1 MNSAHLVLSPGLT
14 PGLGF
19 TLMIGTGLV
28 FLAIAF
34 VIKTRLVRN
43 THDFIISNRRVGL
56 GFGVGAVISVWTW
69 AMAVMM
75 STAMTYQWGLSG
87 LFWFVVP
94 NGFAVMAMVPLAKI
108 LRKRMP
114 AGYTIS
120 QFAYN
125 RFNQSRVASGVVTVT
140 MIFGI
145 LLEILINLKGTSVV
159 MSTMFP
165 INWEVATILTVVV
178 VLAYSYFGGLW
189 TSVMTGTINT
199 WMITVP
205 AAIVVVAVYS
215 MVDGGATAV
224 FDAVRTAKPSNL
236 SVFNSDAAAGFGIT
250 LAFGLLAATVAD
262 QTFWQKVWAIRP
274 NQVGRTFLWAGMWFY
289 PIPICLGMLGLVG
302 LGYGLTPDDFGGD
315 IVAVGPYI
323 VSHIGLPLFLVIAY
337 VLAILAACYS
347 TIDGASSALS
357 SIVAVDI
364 VKRYMPQT
372 PEIDAVLR
380 HQAVHAGGRHRGS
393 GRGSVRNRLHHTGA
407 DDLRVENLDP
417 LAANLCHRLVTDDD
431 GRLCRR
437 CLPVDPDRDAA
448 ARDVRRADGY
458 AVDPRHQRRLRPLT
472 GFLRTRRSTWPTSA
486 SNRRSVWKVEPGMRA
501 AGLSRR
507 AGRSQI
513 LGFRNP
519 ALLKGNSTMSTLELA
534 FYILGAIATLIFVA
548 GYIRGTRR
556 HSPP

>member
-1 MNSAHLVLSPGLT
+1 MDKTTLIPSGDLTMSLGLV
-14 PGLGF
+14 
-19 TLMIGTGLV
+19 LMIGTGLV
-28 FLAIAF
+28 FLGIAYL
-34 VIKTRLVRN
+34 IRSKLVRN

-56 GFGVGAVISVWTW
+56 GFGVGSIISVWTW

-94 NGFAVMAMVPLAKI
+94 NGLAVMAMVPLAKI

-120 QFAYN
+120 QFAFN
-125 RFNQSRVASGVVTVT
+125 RFNSSKVASGVVTVT

-159 MSTMFP
+159 MSTVFP
-165 INWEVATILTVVV
+165 IDWQVATLLTVVV
-178 VLAYSYFGGLW
+178 VLSYSYFGGLW

-205 AAIVVVAVYS
+205 AAIVVVAVFS
-215 MVDGGATAV
+215 MIDGGATTVHNAV
-224 FDAVRTAKPSNL
+224 AAADQTNL
-236 SVFNSDAAAGFGIT
+236 SIFEADAAAGFGIT

-274 NQVGRTFLWAGMWFY
+274 NQVGRSFLWAGALFY

-372 PEIDAVLR
+372 PESTLFYITKLSMLVGGIVAAIVVLSGIDFTTLVLTTYALKTSILLPLIFAIVWSR
-380 HQAVHAGGRHRGS
+380 TTTVGFVGGVCLSILIGMPLREMYGELIGTLSILGIS
-393 GRGSVRNRLHHTGA
+393 GGFVL
-407 DDLRVENLDP
+407 
-417 LAANLCHRLVTDDD
+417 
-431 GRLCRR
+431 
-437 CLPVDPDRDAA
+437 
-448 ARDVRRADGY
+448 
-458 AVDPRHQRRLRPLT
+458 LT
-472 GFLRTRRSTWPTSA
+472 GFLQNKA
-486 SNRRSVWKVEPGMRA
+486 FDMA
-501 AGLSRR
+501 D
-507 AGRSQI
+507 
-513 LGFRNP
+513 LGVKQAVR
-519 ALLKGNSTMSTLELA
+519 LE
-534 FYILGAIATLIFVA
+534 
-548 GYIRGTRR
+548 
-556 HSPP
+556 S